1 MWLVSLALRRPHT
14 SFVAGLLIALLSI
27 VTLTRI
33 GTDIL
38 PVINTPVVAVV
49 FSYTGMPPEEMDKRV
64 IANFE
69 RLLTAGV
76 TGIDRIESQCISG
89 TGIVRVF
96 LHPGSNLDAALGQVL
111 GISQFAVRGM
121 PPGMTPPLVTTYDA
135 GNVPVLLVSL
145 SSETLSE
152 QEIFD
157 LGNNTI
163 RNALATVQGAKINN
177 PIGGKNRGIVI
188 DLDPARLAAYGL
200 DADDV
205 TQALNRQNLN
215 LPAGS
220 LPLGTRDFPVR
231 LNSSPTAIA
240 DFADVPI
247 ITRDGVIIRVRDVAD
262 VRDGFQPQTT
272 LAHVD
277 GRRGVIQL
285 VRKLSGASTLDIAD
299 RVRAGLGRILTTVP
313 EALRV
318 ELLAD
323 QSAFVRSAI
332 HGVAVEGLVAGGLT
346 ALFILL
352 ALGSWRSTLVVAAS
366 IPLSVLAA
374 IVVLGALGYTLNL
387 MTLGGLALAV
397 GILVDDA
404 TVEIE
409 NIHRNLGLQRASGRP
424 VDLREAILAGAGQIA
439 LPTFVATLCI
449 GIVFLPVAF
458 LTEPIRSLFVPM
470 AVAVIAALGT
480 SYLLSRTLVPTLVQ
494 ALLPAE
500 LSGGGPRGPLG
511 WLHRRTEAGFGAL
524 RQAYGHLLAVL
535 MAHRGAVL
543 VSFAG
548 GLLGAL
554 VVAKDLGR
562 DLFPAVD
569 AGQIRLHVRCPPGTR
584 LEEAERRVSA
594 VGATVRSVIPP
605 GELARVVDIQ
615 GGPSSPFNAPL
626 YDASLI
632 SPADAEVQIYLTPRH
647 TPVVELV
654 PRLRAALAAAH
665 PDLTVFLK
673 PADIPSQVLTFGQ
686 AAPLVIQFTGPQGV
700 QAANLALA
708 RRVRDELSRVPGAVD
723 VRLAQITGVPEL
735 RVDVDRTLA
744 ARDGLTQADVA
755 NATLTALASSNQLSP
770 GFWFD
775 PTKGLQYGVTVRQPP
790 WRLERLQDLR
800 DLPVEDRRLGDVATI
815 RRATTVGNV
824 SHTNVSTTVDVLA
837 GAEGT
842 DLGRL
847 TDAAQAIVNR
857 LTPDLPRGSSVRLR
871 GVADQMQS
879 SFNAI
884 GWGLLVAVLLIY
896 LLLVLNFHSWVE
908 PLVILVATPGA
919 LAGVIAALHITG
931 TSISVPALL
940 GAILGTGV
948 ATANSI
954 LVVSFA
960 AEERRHGASGPV
972 AAWRAGTVR
981 LRPVLM
987 TAGAMIIG
995 MVPVALGLSEGGE
1008 QNAPLGRAVIGALVA
1023 ATATTL
1029 LVVPLVLSWRSS
1041 SQETL

>member
-1 MWLVSLALRRPHT
+1 MWLVALALRRPHT
-14 SFVAGLLIALLSI
+14 SIVGALLILLLSL
-27 VTLTRI
+27 VTLARI
-33 GTDIL
+33 GTDLL

-49 FSYTGMPPEEMDKRV
+49 FTYTGMPPEEMDKRV
-64 IANFE
+64 ITNFE

-89 TGIVRVF
+89 MGIVRVF
-96 LHPGSNLDAALGQVL
+96 LHPGTNVDTALGQVN
-111 GISQFAVRGM
+111 GISSFAVRGM
-121 PPGMTPPLVTTYDA
+121 PPGMTAPLVTNYDA

-152 QEIFD
+152 QEIYD

-177 PIGGKNRGIVI
+177 PIGGKQRGIII

-200 DADDV
+200 DADAV
-205 TQALNRQNLN
+205 TLALNRQNLN

-220 LPLGTRDFPVR
+220 LPLGGRDYPIR

-240 DFADVPI
+240 DFNDVPI
-247 ITRDGVIIRVRDVAD
+247 AERAGVTIRIRDVGE

-285 VRKLSGASTLDIAD
+285 VRKLSGASTLDIAE
-299 RVRAGLGRILTTVP
+299 RVRLGLAKAVTTVP

-323 QSAFVRSAI
+323 QSGFVRAAI
-332 HGVAVEGLVAGGLT
+332 HGVVVEGLVAGGLT
-346 ALFILL
+346 ALFIL
-352 ALGSWRSTLVVAAS
+352 AVLGSWRSTLVVVAS
-366 IPLSVLAA
+366 IPLSILAA
-374 IVVLGALGYTLNL
+374 VTVLGALGFTINL

-409 NIHRNLGLQRASGRP
+409 NIHRNLARQRAQGAL
-424 VDLREAILAGAGQIA
+424 DLREAILTGARQIA
-439 LPTFVATLCI
+439 VPTLVATLCI
-449 GIVFLPVAF
+449 MIVFLPVAF
-458 LTEPIRSLFVPM
+458 LAEPIRSLFVPM
-470 AVAVIAALGT
+470 AVAVVAALGT

-494 ALLPAE
+494 ALLPGE
-500 LSGGGPRGPLG
+500 LAGSGPRGVLG
-511 WLHRRTEAGFGAL
+511 F
-524 RQAYGHLLAVL
+524 V
-535 MAHRGAVL
+535 HRGAEGGFLRLRSVYGAVL
-543 VSFAG
+543 ARLQQHRVTVLLSFA
-548 GLLGAL
+548 LVLGSA
-554 VVAKDLGR
+554 AWIASDLGR
-562 DLFPAVD
+562 DLFPVVD
-569 AGQIRLHVRCPPGTR
+569 AGQIRLHVRSPPGTR

-594 VGATVRSVIPP
+594 VGDTIRRIIPP
-605 GELARVVDIQ
+605 GELVHVVDIQ

-626 YDASLI
+626 YDPSLI
-632 SPADAEVQIYLTPRH
+632 SPADAEVQIYLARHH
-647 TPVVELV
+647 TPVADLI
-654 PRLRAALAAAH
+654 PRLRAALAEDH
-665 PDLTVFLK
+665 PDLSIFLK

-686 AAPLVIQFTGPQGV
+686 SAPLVIQFTGPPAV
-700 QAANLALA
+700 QAANLTLA
-708 RRVRDELSRVPGAVD
+708 RRLVADLAQVPGAVD

-744 ARDGLTQADVA
+744 AHDGLTQADVA

-775 PTKGLQYGVTVRQPP
+775 PAKGLQYGVTVRQPP

-800 DLPVEDRRLGDVATI
+800 ELPVEDRRLSDVATI
-815 RRATTVGNV
+815 RRASTVGNTT
-824 SHTNVSTTVDVLA
+824 HTNVNTTIDVLA
-837 GAEGT
+837 AAEGV

-847 TDAAQAIVNR
+847 TDAAQALVDR
-857 LTPDLPRGSSVRLR
+857 VTPDLPRGSSIRVR
-871 GVADQMQS
+871 GAAEQMRA
-879 SFNAI
+879 SFAAI
-884 GWGLLVAVLLIY
+884 GWGLAVAVALVY
-896 LLLVLNFHSWVE
+896 LLLVLNLHSWVE
-908 PLVILVATPGA
+908 PAIVLVATAGS
-919 LAGVIAALHITG
+919 LAGVVLALHVTG
-931 TSISVPALL
+931 TPASIPALL
-940 GAILGTGV
+940 GSILGAGV

-954 LVVSFA
+954 LVVTFA
-960 AEERRHGASGPV
+960 AEARGQGADGV
-972 AAWRAGTVR
+972 LAAWQAGTTR

-995 MVPVALGLSEGGE
+995 MVPLALGLSEGGE

-1029 LVVPLVLSWRSS
+1029 LVVPVILSWRRSLPD
-1041 SQETL
+1041 TAP